1 MAILAVAANHPY
13 TTVCAILGVS
23 GELVRLWVRV
33 FVLEGPEGLVARK
46 SSGRPPK
53 LRKAQKRELDELIT
67 ARRPQAAEFPGD
79 CWRSPMIQSLIEEGF
94 GVLYSVHYIAQLL
107 KNL

>member
-1 MAILAVAANHPY
+1 MILAVAANHPY

-67 ARRPQAAEFPGD
+67 AGPQAAGFPGG
-79 CWRSPMIQSLIEEGF
+79 CWRSPMIQSLIEEGL
-94 GVLYSVHYIAQLL
+94 GVLFRCTTSRSC
-107 KNL
+107 